1 MSWMK
6 DLADCYLRMRARYPV
21 EQLMLVSDIDGTI
34 IDMRHPMLAA
44 LQSYDKAHG
53 TEYFTRVGL
62 GDVTVHE
69 NHVEELL
76 ERVAV
81 PDSERPAVVDWYH
94 DHYWEEDTILN
105 AHRPFRGVFPMIRW
119 FELQPNTSIGLL
131 TGRPE
136 RLREVT
142 LQSLNKLGDP
152 YGVNFTDELL
162 YMNPGEWDEEVEA
175 NKIAGLQHFLAEG
188 YHVFAVI
195 DNEPLMLKALAPV
208 ANETGVLL
216 LHANT
221 IFESQRRSIPKGAA
235 RGKDYRL
242 AELVP
247 GEDALP
253 PRVQL
258 VWHGINDKENLRQ
271 FIASDVFWAEVD
283 VRQNSA
289 GEFICR
295 HDSFEFRPAL
305 RDEEWLTL
313 DEMVQAVAKH
323 DRGIKLDLKGG
334 PDVLDR
340 VLQVVADA
348 EFTEDRLWFNGDIDL
363 TGEEGFRHIRAE
375 HPDAI
380 VQAAIGWLSPL
391 IIGAPEEAHKILEML
406 TSWGISRFSI
416 KWDEDP
422 VRELTDQLAGWGYEV
437 NIYKVPDLE
446 AFLEAVLLLPA
457 SVTSDF
463 NFPQWG
469 HYGHGSGEDG
479 RTVTYTID
487 AEGSR

>member
-1 MSWMK
+1 
-6 DLADCYLRMRARYPV
+6 
-21 EQLMLVSDIDGTI
+21 
-34 IDMRHPMLAA
+34 
-44 LQSYDKAHG
+44 
-53 TEYFTRVGL
+53 
-62 GDVTVHE
+62 
-69 NHVEELL
+69 
-76 ERVAV
+76 
-81 PDSERPAVVDWYH
+81 
-94 DHYWEEDTILN
+94 
-105 AHRPFRGVFPMIRW
+105 
-119 FELQPNTSIGLL
+119 
-131 TGRPE
+131 
-136 RLREVT
+136 
-142 LQSLNKLGDP
+142 
-152 YGVNFTDELL
+152 
-162 YMNPGEWDEEVEA
+162 
-175 NKIAGLQHFLAEG
+175 
-188 YHVFAVI
+188 
-195 DNEPLMLKALAPV
+195 
-208 ANETGVLL
+208 
-216 LHANT
+216 
-221 IFESQRRSIPKGAA
+221 
-235 RGKDYRL
+235 
-242 AELVP
+242 
-247 GEDALP
+247 
-253 PRVQL
+253 
-258 VWHGINDKENLRQ
+258 
-271 FIASDVFWAEVD
+271 
-283 VRQNSA
+283 
-289 GEFICR
+289 
-295 HDSFEFRPAL
+295 
-305 RDEEWLTL
+305 
-313 DEMVQAVAKH
+313 MVQAVAKH

-348 EFTEDRLWFNGDIDL
+348 EFTQDRLWFNGDIDL

-422 VRELTDQLAGWGYEV
+422 VRELTDQLAGWGYAV